1 MSFLDKLSKGVGE
14 AADRAKFEADKML
27 RVKRMNDE
35 IGNLANEIEQATLA
49 IGTKAIELRIAE
61 LEELIQKVE
70 ILQTELAAKKAE
82 LEAAKAEEI
91 EETAPSARYC
101 PNCGAAVQAGAKFCP
116 SCGHKLS

>member
-14 AADRAKFEADKML
+14 AADRAKFEADKLL
-27 RVKRMNDE
+27 RVKRLNSE

-70 ILQTELAAKKAE
+70 TLEAQLAAKKAE
-82 LEAAKAEEI
+82 LEAVKAEEFQ
-91 EETAPSARYC
+91 ETAPSTMYC
-101 PNCGAAVQAGAKFCP
+101 PNCGAAAKAGAKFCP